1 MPQRISNESDLIPF
15 LTRAA
20 AWRLL
25 FAFEIG
31 AVPVDQAAEQLG
43 LDANEFEWLRTVAL
57 ARVRTVGNSRAKVD
71 TRD

>member
-1 MPQRISNESDLIPF
+1 MPGRISNEKDLTPF
-15 LTRAA
+15 LARAV

-31 AVPVDQAAEQLG
+31 AVPVEQAAEQLG

-57 ARVRTVGNSRAKVD
+57 TRVRTAGQTPSRVD
-71 TRD
+71 ARD